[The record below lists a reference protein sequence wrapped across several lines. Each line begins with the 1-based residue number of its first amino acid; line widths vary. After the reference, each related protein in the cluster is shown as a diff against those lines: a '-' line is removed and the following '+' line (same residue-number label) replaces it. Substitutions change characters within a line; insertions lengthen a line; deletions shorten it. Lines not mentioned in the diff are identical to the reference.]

1 MGPPTSIAETD
12 FYRIAFAVGLINTPQ
27 FSIARLIGG
36 IIAYSYTRRQGSPAL
51 DNVPLVVFA
60 SGLVLGEGFA
70 SVLGLAVRAVGVG
83 PLSCWGCD
91 VGGGGYCSS
100 C

>member
-1 MGPPTSIAETD
+1 M
-12 FYRIAFAVGLINTPQ
+12 
-27 FSIARLIGG
+27 
-36 IIAYSYTRRQGSPAL
+36 AYTYTRHQRTSAL

-70 SVLGLAVRAVGVG
+70 SVLGLSLRAVGVG
-83 PLSCWGCD
+83 PLSCWGCN
-91 VGGGGYCSS
+91 VGGGGYCAS